1 MPVGFGVT
9 TQTKDQ
15 FVNEVLR
22 SSKKIRLNHDS
33 IEDMVEHERKMW
45 YEDYLNSEYEYTIDD
60 LFDADKYKKELQII
74 NLDRINNKV

>member
-15 FVNEVLR
+15 FVSEVLR

-45 YEDYLNSEYEYTIDD
+45 DEDYLNREYEYTIDD
-60 LFDADKYKKELQII
+60 LFDADKYKK
-74 NLDRINNKV
+74 